1 MNTVTQTISLC
12 AIAFLAG
19 CATSYKSKGFG
30 GGYSETQLAPDS
42 FRVMF
47 RGNAYTSPERMQDFA
62 LLRAADIVEQ
72 HGFTCFAVENER
84 SSTAVEGDKTSGT
97 SVTSGSVETSGSEAY
112 MTGQSSRT
120 RMQIYD
126 FDNPQTGLLV
136 RAFQTKPANV
146 FTFEVSSLQRSI
158 RQKYGIK

>member
-1 MNTVTQTISLC
+1 MNIVTQTISLC

-30 GGYSETQLAPDS
+30 GGYSDTRLAPDS

-62 LLRAADIVEQ
+62 LLRAADVVQQ

-97 SVTSGSVETSGSEAY
+97 SVTSGSVETYGNGAN
-112 MTGQSSRT
+112 MTGQPTST
-120 RMQIYD
+120 RFQIYD
-126 FDNPQTGLLV
+126 FDNPQIGLLV
-136 RAFQTKPANV
+136 RGFQTKPANV
-146 FTFEVSSLQRSI
+146 FTFEVSSLQQSI